1 MFLLFKVYNF
11 PYEDRINLEPTVSQ
25 PNFHSP
31 PPDYP
36 PPPPVLGPKPN
47 LTKISSPRKIFS
59 RDDVIRQTSPPAFLH
74 QNLGSKA
81 SSLPPKP
88 IKKPPRAPPPIPSK
102 PSTMP
107 DLVPNL
113 PPLQVNLAP
122 QKVRGLWRGTSFGL
136 FSEKC
141 QCEADEHWRLW
152 IFIAWSY
159 WDSNTVARGWSK
171 ELNFR
176 H

>member
-122 QKVRGLWRGTSFGL
+122 KSDRVLTWHIFWFVFRKVPVRGRWALTIVDIYCLKLLGFQHSR
-136 FSEKC
+136 
-141 QCEADEHWRLW
+141 
-152 IFIAWSY
+152 
-159 WDSNTVARGWSK
+159 
-171 ELNFR
+171 
-176 H
+176 